1 MRNLA
6 PGAEGNG
13 QWLIDKAKEAYSW
26 FSDLTKSLSAD
37 TWKGWGDAAGSAVAG
52 VVNSFSQIVT
62 QASQVASS
70 VLEKWRNEDWAGLGA
85 MIGKAIWDGVKSAIG
100 SLGSLFSNFK
110 LPTFGSVVGG
120 MMNGPGGA
128 KPAVPATPS
137 VPISGARALGGPVWR
152 ARPYLVGER
161 GPELF
166 VPGMSGR
173 IESND
178 RLRRLTADGT
188 TMLAGST
195 NNTTNRGPVTFSPTF
210 HITGGNPQAIADQI
224 DNRMR
229 RFLAELEAEQ
239 RGLLSD

>member
-1 MRNLA
+1 M
-6 PGAEGNG
+6 E
-13 QWLIDKAKEAYSW
+13 
-26 FSDLTKSLSAD
+26 
-37 TWKGWGDAAGSAVAG
+37 GWGDAAGSAVAG
-52 VVNSFSQIVT
+52 IVNSLSQIVT

-85 MIGKAIWDGVKSAIG
+85 MIGKAIWDGVKSVIG

-128 KPAVPATPS
+128 KPAVPTPS
-137 VPISGARALGGPVWR
+137 VPISGARARGGPVKAGR
-152 ARPYLVGER
+152 LYVVNER

-166 VPGMSGR
+166 MPGMSGR

-188 TMLAGST
+188 TMLGGLTSSSSTRTYTLNPTINIMGGENPREIAGQVRSE
-195 NNTTNRGPVTFSPTF
+195 
-210 HITGGNPQAIADQI
+210 
-224 DNRMR
+224 MR

-239 RGLLSD
+239 RGFLSD